1 MSLRNKI
8 LLIGYALAAV
18 VFSADLVMA
27 LSFADVYS
35 QKGVPMAFLIA
46 IATIKAALMVVMVR
60 SAVDKRWWELVL
72 SIVALDALFARTS
85 YEWFDASAAS
95 IWHSYNRRFD
105 RLSEFDIAFQWL
117 VVISFAIAFAIAASY
132 FITQLRK
139 RKLPKF

>member
-35 QKGVPMAFLIA
+35 QKGAPMAFLIA
-46 IATIKAALMVVMVR
+46 IATIKAALLVVMVR

-85 YEWFDASAAS
+85 YEWFDASVAS
-95 IWHSYNRRFD
+95 IWNSYYQRFD
-105 RLSEFDIAFQWL
+105 RLSEFGLAFQWL
-117 VVISFAIAFAIAASY
+117 VVISLAIALAIAAAY

-139 RKLPKF
+139 RKQPKF